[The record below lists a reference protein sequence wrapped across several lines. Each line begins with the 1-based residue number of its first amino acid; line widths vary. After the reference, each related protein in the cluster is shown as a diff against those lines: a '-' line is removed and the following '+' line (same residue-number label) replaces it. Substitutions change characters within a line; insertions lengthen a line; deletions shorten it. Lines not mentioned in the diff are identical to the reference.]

1 MSNTNFEKIEEILN
15 QHPDVQESVV
25 IEFLP
30 NVLVAYIVSGL
41 IPDRLPYH
49 SSCLLEHAQEEQTVH
64 TEDISYNGL
73 CIIGTSSL
81 KTDDMVRLYVRLP
94 GKTEEKWLAG
104 KVAWCR
110 NRKAGVQLTVD
121 ADEQRN
127 VEQSVN
133 YILNTQG
140 FLKILQRVITGRL
153 HKYLLRMLPNDN
165 IPAIFMVIKALPIQD
180 NGQIDI
186 SALPEP
192 GNNSW

>member
-1 MSNTNFEKIEEILN
+1 MSNTNFKEIEKILN
-15 QHPDVQESVV
+15 QHPDVQETVV

-49 SSCLLEHAQEEQTVH
+49 SSCLLKSAHDEQTIH

-73 CIIGTSSL
+73 CVIGATSLEKDEEVS
-81 KTDDMVRLYVRLP
+81 LYVRLP

-104 KVAWCR
+104 KIAWCR
-110 NRKAGVQLTVD
+110 NGKAGVQLIID
-121 ADEQRN
+121 ADEQKN

-153 HKYLLRMLPNDN
+153 YKYLLRMLPNEN
-165 IPAIFMVIKALPIQD
+165 IPAIFMVIKALPIQN

-186 SALPEP
+186 NALPEP